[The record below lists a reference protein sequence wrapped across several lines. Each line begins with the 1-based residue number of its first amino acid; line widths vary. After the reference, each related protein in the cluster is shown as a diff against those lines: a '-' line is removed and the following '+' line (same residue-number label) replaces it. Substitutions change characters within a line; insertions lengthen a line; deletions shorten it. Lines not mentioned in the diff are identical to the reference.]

1 MEVVEKVFTY
11 ISPDTKSKIQKFGQ
25 ETYSTFKWI
34 LAELKYQHLVS
45 DHNIIYISR
54 ITYQKPSDSQLSMKV
69 AISKYS

>member
-34 LAELKYQHLVS
+34 LAEFIYV
-45 DHNIIYISR
+45 IIEILAFS
-54 ITYQKPSDSQLSMKV
+54 V
-69 AISKYS
+69 

>member
-34 LAELKYQHLVS
+34 LYV
-45 DHNIIYISR
+45 IIEILAFS
-54 ITYQKPSDSQLSMKV
+54 V
-69 AISKYS
+69 

>member
-34 LAELKYQHLVS
+34 LAEV
-45 DHNIIYISR
+45 IIEILAFS
-54 ITYQKPSDSQLSMKV
+54 V
-69 AISKYS
+69 